1 MIVCVIGIAMLLIE
15 YSASHID
22 FGPMP
27 TPEQAMADLQK
38 DYTDLEFIAVVHSED
53 NEHVYD
59 GGRLPAGW
67 IGYKFRFKWDT
78 NLSNSDTITLY
89 PCLYKHTS
97 HEWSGGM
104 ISHLTRASPD
114 GIMCLPTCYL
124 CTMTDAINKL
134 VIRQTHGALA

>member
-1 MIVCVIGIAMLLIE
+1 MIVCIIGIAMLLIE

-22 FGPMP
+22 FGFMP

-38 DYTDLEFIAVVHSED
+38 DYADLEFIAVVHSED

-67 IGYKFRFKWDT
+67 IGYKFRFKWST

-89 PCLYKHTS
+89 PCLYEHTS

-104 ISHLTRASPD
+104 ILTPHTRKPGWNYVPPNMLSMYHD
-114 GIMCLPTCYL
+114 RCH
-124 CTMTDAINKL
+124 
-134 VIRQTHGALA
+134 Q